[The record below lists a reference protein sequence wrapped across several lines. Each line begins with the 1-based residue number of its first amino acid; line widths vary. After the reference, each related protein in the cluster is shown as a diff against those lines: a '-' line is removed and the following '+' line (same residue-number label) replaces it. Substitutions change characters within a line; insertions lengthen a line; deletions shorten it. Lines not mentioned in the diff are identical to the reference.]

1 MVIAIDG
8 PSGSGKTSIAKS
20 LAKKIGFY
28 YCDSG
33 SLYRAIT
40 HFFLKENINVD
51 DNKFIESALEDID
64 LVYDIES
71 NNIYLNNINITTKLR
86 SVEITNHVSVISSI
100 KAVREKMSK
109 IQHKIAKDNN
119 IIVDGR
125 DIGTCVFPDAQHKFF
140 LDADVEVRAKRR
152 FDEINQSKYTYEEIL
167 EKMSE
172 RDRIDRSRK
181 HSPLVRA
188 KDAIYINN
196 TNLSLDKQ
204 VGEIIKIINN

>member
-40 HFFLKENINVD
+40 HFFLKESINID

-152 FDEINQSKYTYEEIL
+152 FDEINQSKYAYEEIL

-196 TNLSLDKQ
+196 TNLSLDRQ
-204 VGEIIKIINN
+204 VSEIIKIINN

>member
-40 HFFLKENINVD
+40 HFFLKESINID

-71 NNIYLNNINITTKLR
+71 NNIYLNN
-86 SVEITNHVSVISSI
+86 SVWY
-100 KAVREKMSK
+100 
-109 IQHKIAKDNN
+109 
-119 IIVDGR
+119 
-125 DIGTCVFPDAQHKFF
+125 
-140 LDADVEVRAKRR
+140 
-152 FDEINQSKYTYEEIL
+152 NQY
-167 EKMSE
+167 
-172 RDRIDRSRK
+172 
-181 HSPLVRA
+181 
-188 KDAIYINN
+188 
-196 TNLSLDKQ
+196 
-204 VGEIIKIINN
+204 

>member
-40 HFFLKENINVD
+40 HFFLKESINID

-152 FDEINQSKYTYEEIL
+152 FDEINQSKYAYEEIL

-204 VGEIIKIINN
+204 VSEIIKIINN

>member
-1 MVIAIDG
+1 M
-8 PSGSGKTSIAKS
+8 
-20 LAKKIGFY
+20 
-28 YCDSG
+28 
-33 SLYRAIT
+33 
-40 HFFLKENINVD
+40 
-51 DNKFIESALEDID
+51 EDID

-152 FDEINQSKYTYEEIL
+152 FDEINQSKYAYEEIL

-188 KDAIYINN
+188 KDAIYIND

-204 VGEIIKIINN
+204 ISEIIKIINN

>member
-40 HFFLKENINVD
+40 HFFLKESINID
-51 DNKFIESALEDID
+51 DNKLIESALEGID

-109 IQHKIAKDNN
+109 IQHKIAKG
-119 IIVDGR
+119 V
-125 DIGTCVFPDAQHKFF
+125 
-140 LDADVEVRAKRR
+140 
-152 FDEINQSKYTYEEIL
+152 
-167 EKMSE
+167 
-172 RDRIDRSRK
+172 
-181 HSPLVRA
+181 
-188 KDAIYINN
+188 
-196 TNLSLDKQ
+196 
-204 VGEIIKIINN
+204 